1 MPLEEICL
9 TLRAGVIASG
19 SLANIAGASA
29 FLQSA
34 PQPPPLESVAT
45 AIGLLRDIGALA
57 APLSAASS
65 AGAARSVTSSLINPI
80 AGGAPGAFAPR
91 GGTSQ
96 ALLEA
101 ACDDSRL
108 ELTALG
114 KHLSRLPVHP
124 RIGKMLVRHC
134 KRQLAMKIKS

>member
-57 APLSAASS
+57 APLSAAS
-65 AGAARSVTSSLINPI
+65 AGTARSVTSSLINPI